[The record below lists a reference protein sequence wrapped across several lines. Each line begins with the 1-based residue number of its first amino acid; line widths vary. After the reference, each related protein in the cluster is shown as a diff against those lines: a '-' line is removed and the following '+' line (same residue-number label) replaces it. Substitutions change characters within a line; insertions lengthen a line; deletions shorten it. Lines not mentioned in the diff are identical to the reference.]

1 MSGAP
6 ADTGGQRHPGRV
18 TSRRPT
24 HAHPTSG
31 RPFMRR
37 RRFGRR
43 GGLGNLLGLLFL
55 LRHPVVLLV
64 LAVVVLVVYL
74 YRRRR

>member
-1 MSGAP
+1 
-6 ADTGGQRHPGRV
+6 V
-18 TSRRPT
+18 
-24 HAHPTSG
+24 
-31 RPFMRR
+31 RR

-64 LAVVVLVVYL
+64 LAVIVLVVYL
-74 YRRRR
+74 YKRRR

>member
-1 MSGAP
+1 VHV
-6 ADTGGQRHPGRV
+6 RRV
-18 TSRRPT
+18 R
-24 HAHPTSG
+24 G
-31 RPFMRR
+31 YGLLVRR